1 MNPRCLTRVARILP
15 VDVPSRFQLEV
26 EPQFQRTRA
35 SRAVIFAQQFDAA
48 VRKIRCMKRGGR
60 QKKQCEF
67 RSHVQG
73 RQSLCAVTA
82 STRPVL
88 AS

>member
-1 MNPRCLTRVARILP
+1 MCHPGSNWKWSPSFSGP
-15 VDVPSRFQLEV
+15 V
-26 EPQFQRTRA
+26 RA
-35 SRAVIFAQQFDAA
+35 ALLYLLNRFDAA